1 MGFENRNRGYFAVFF
16 ARRAY
21 PNLRTAFAIGVL
33 SATASLVSIDCAS
46 AQGFFDFLFGGFR
59 QQPAQP
65 QQPNAY
71 PPPPSSIGRVAPAPL
86 GQESVTDSGGGT
98 NHPVAYCVRLCDGK
112 HFPMEHMVN
121 GTPVET
127 CRAICPYSKTKVFF
141 GTEISDSV
149 AQDCQHYTDLD
160 AAFAYRKQ
168 LTTTCTCNGKN
179 AWGLNKLDVN
189 KDPTLRPGDIVST
202 KEGLMAFT
210 GRTGTAPGFTPVNPA
225 TLPDDIRPGSPQL
238 RLPPTAQSTNSDEPG
253 TVVAAPNRQ
262 SQPGSSAVDSQN
274 RSTR

>member
-1 MGFENRNRGYFAVFF
+1 MFAVFF
-16 ARRAY
+16 GHHAY
-21 PNLRTAFAIGVL
+21 PNLRAAFAIGVL
-33 SATASLVSIDCAS
+33 SASASLTSLDRAS

-59 QQPAQP
+59 QQPAQS

-71 PPPPSSIGRVAPAPL
+71 PPPPPSIGRVAPAPL
-86 GQESVTDSGGGT
+86 GQENVTESGGGT
-98 NHPVAYCVRLCDGK
+98 NHPVVYCVRLCDGQ

-141 GTEISDSV
+141 GTEIGDSV
-149 AQDCQHYTDLD
+149 AQDGQRYTDLG

-168 LTTTCTCNGKN
+168 LVANCTCNGKD
-179 AWGLNKLDVN
+179 ALGLNKLDVN

-202 KEGLMAFT
+202 KGGLMAFT

-238 RLPPTAQSTNSDEPG
+238 RLPPTAQSTSTDETG
-253 TVVAAPNRQ
+253 TVVPTPNRQ
-262 SQPGSSAVDSQN
+262 PSGSSTPDSQN
-274 RSTR
+274 RSAR

>member
-1 MGFENRNRGYFAVFF
+1 MFF
-16 ARRAY
+16 GRRAY
-21 PNLRTAFAIGVL
+21 PNLRIAFAIGVL
-33 SATASLVSIDCAS
+33 SAGGTVASLDSAS

-71 PPPPSSIGRVAPAPL
+71 PPPQPSIGRVAPAPL
-86 GQESVTDSGGGT
+86 GQENVTESGGGT
-98 NHPVAYCVRLCDGK
+98 NHPVVYCVRLCDGQ

-149 AQDCQHYTDLD
+149 AQDGQHYTDLD
-160 AAFAYRKQ
+160 TAFAYRKQ
-168 LTTTCTCNGKN
+168 LVINCTCNGKD
-179 AWGLNKLDVN
+179 ALGLNKLDVN

-202 KEGLMAFT
+202 KDGLMAFT
-210 GRTGTAPGFTPVNPA
+210 GRTGTAPGFAPVNPA
-225 TLPDDIRPGSPQL
+225 TLPDDIRPGSSQL
-238 RLPPTAQSTNSDEPG
+238 RLPSTAQSTSSDEPG
-253 TVVAAPNRQ
+253 TVAP
-262 SQPGSSAVDSQN
+262 QPGSSAVDSQN
-274 RSTR
+274 RSAQ

>member
-1 MGFENRNRGYFAVFF
+1 VFETATVSVLPVFF
-16 ARRAY
+16 GHRPY
-21 PNLRTAFAIGVL
+21 PNLRAAFAVGVL
-33 SATASLVSIDCAS
+33 SGSAFLISLDSAS

-71 PPPPSSIGRVAPAPL
+71 PPPPPSIGRVAPAPL

-98 NHPVAYCVRLCDGK
+98 NHPVVYCVRLCDGQ

-121 GTPVET
+121 GTPLET

-149 AQDCQHYTDLD
+149 AQDGQRYTDLD

-168 LTTTCTCNGKN
+168 LVLNCTCNGKN
-179 AWGLNKLDVN
+179 ALGLNKLDVN

-225 TLPDDIRPGSPQL
+225 TLPDDIRPGSSQL
-238 RLPPTAQSTNSDEPG
+238 RLPPTAQSTSSDEPG
-253 TVVAAPNRQ
+253 TVVPAPNRQ
-262 SQPGSSAVDSQN
+262 SQPGSSTVDSQN
-274 RSTR
+274 RPTR

>member
-1 MGFENRNRGYFAVFF
+1 VDVLHVFF
-16 ARRAY
+16 AHHTF
-21 PNLRTAFAIGVL
+21 PNLRAALAVGVL
-33 SATASLVSIDCAS
+33 SATASAAALDSAD

-71 PPPPSSIGRVAPAPL
+71 PPPPPSIGRVAPAPL
-86 GQESVTDSGGGT
+86 GQESVTEGGGST
-98 NHPVAYCVRLCDGK
+98 GHPVVYCVRLCDGQ

-149 AQDCQHYTDLD
+149 AQDGQRYTDLD
-160 AAFAYRKQ
+160 AAFMYRKQ
-168 LTTTCTCNGKN
+168 LVASCTCNGRD
-179 AWGLNKLDVN
+179 ALGLNKLDVN

-202 KEGLMAFT
+202 KQGLMAYT
-210 GRTGTAPGFTPVNPA
+210 GKTGAAPGFTPVNPA
-225 TLPDDIRPGSPQL
+225 TLPDDIRPGSSQL
-238 RLPPTAQSTNSDEPG
+238 RLPPASQTTGNDEPG
-253 TVVAAPNRQ
+253 TVVPAPDGQ
-262 SQPGSSAVDSQN
+262 SQPGSSTANTQN
-274 RSTR
+274 RSTK